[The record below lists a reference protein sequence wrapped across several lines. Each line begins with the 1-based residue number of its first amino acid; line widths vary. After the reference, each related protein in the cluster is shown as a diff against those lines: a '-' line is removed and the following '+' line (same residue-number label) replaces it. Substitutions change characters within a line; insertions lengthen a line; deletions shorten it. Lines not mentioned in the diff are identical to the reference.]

1 MLPVLFSAGRGEKM
15 KAMQVIFLTLLSVLA
30 ASAQVLRFGRCPK
43 PAVQANFDASRYI
56 GKWYEIQKLP
66 TAFQKGECGTAT
78 YSAKSP
84 GVIGVFNQELLDN
97 GSVNGIVG
105 SAKVKNPAEP
115 AKLEVSFF
123 ENSPPGPYWVLSTD
137 YEGHSLV
144 YGCTDFGL
152 FRMEFA
158 WILSREPTLPEE
170 TVEEL
175 HSILSSAGVDV
186 NKMVPTNQD
195 ETYCSPM
202 NQ

>member
-1 MLPVLFSAGRGEKM
+1 M
-15 KAMQVIFLTLLSVLA
+15 KAMQVISLTVLSVLA
-30 ASAQVLRFGRCPK
+30 ASAQGLKFGRCPK
-43 PAVQANFDASRYI
+43 PAVQVNFDASRYI

-84 GVIGVFNQELLDN
+84 GVIGVFNQELLDD
-97 GSVNGIVG
+97 GTVNGIVG

-123 ENSPPGPYWVLSTD
+123 EDSPPGPYWVLSTD

-175 HSILSSAGVDV
+175 HSILSSAGVNVD
-186 NKMVPTNQD
+186 KLVPTNQD